1 MIYLTQLIYL
11 RPGGEQLFDQF
22 ENMVLPL
29 LAQHNG
35 QLLLRIRPEE
45 SSFVETNFDRPYE
58 IHLVSFDSRPDYEQ
72 YAQNPARQQ
81 YLPWKE
87 ASVAKVVL
95 MEGKMV

>member
-11 RPGGEQLFDQF
+11 RPGGEKLFDQF
-22 ENMVLPL
+22 ESMVLPL

-35 QLLLRIRPEE
+35 QLLLRVRPEP
-45 SSFVETNFDRPYE
+45 SSFVETHFDRPYE
-58 IHLVSFDSRPDYEQ
+58 IHLVSFASRSDFEQ

-87 ASVAKVVL
+87 QSVEKIVL
-95 MEGKMV
+95 IEGKMI